1 MRESA
6 QNQIIGASM
15 ADTAGQPELDPATPL
30 IGGSDRLAIDRLLPV
45 IYEELRR
52 IAHYRLRAEQTGHT
66 LETTGLVHEAY
77 LRLVGS
83 EHLEFESRAHF
94 LAIAAQAMRHILIDS
109 ALTRRTQKRG
119 GGVQPLSLD
128 AVPIVAEERSE
139 ELLALD
145 EALQRLSAINPRQA
159 RVVECRYFGG
169 MNIEDTAVALDMST
183 ATVKRDWM
191 LARAWL
197 NRELQQ

>member
-1 MRESA
+1 MRETV
-6 QNQIIGASM
+6 QNRIIGECM
-15 ADTAGQPELDPATPL
+15 ADTEGES
-30 IGGSDRLAIDRLLPV
+30 GRDRVAIDRLLPV

-52 IAHYRLRAEQTGHT
+52 IAHYRLRAEQTGNT

-83 EHLEFESRAHF
+83 AHLEFENRAHF

-109 ALTRRTQKRG
+109 ALARRTQKRG
-119 GGVQPLSLD
+119 GGVQPLSID
-128 AVPIVAEERSE
+128 VVPIVAEERSE
-139 ELLALD
+139 EVLALD
-145 EALQRLSAINPRQA
+145 EALQRLSAINERQA

-169 MNIEDTAVALDMST
+169 MNIEETALALDMSP
-183 ATVKRDWM
+183 ATVKRDWL

-197 NRELQQ
+197 NRELQA